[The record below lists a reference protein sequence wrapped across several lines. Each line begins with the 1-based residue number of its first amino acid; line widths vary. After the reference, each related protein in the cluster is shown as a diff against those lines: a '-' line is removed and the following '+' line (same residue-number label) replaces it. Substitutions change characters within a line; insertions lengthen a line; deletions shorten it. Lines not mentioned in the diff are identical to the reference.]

1 MNTNAMKTAVK
12 LSAEYAMKN
21 EKNMLNGHGWL
32 WTSIILLGLAQAVS
46 FVYLVHS
53 QQDLIDNF
61 DPRLKC
67 SCKQMDH
74 VSFTTSPVTNV
85 SVGQADLAAH
95 GIFVT
100 SDSEPRAVLTRKKRS
115 STKPPKNPNKVSL
128 S

>member
-32 WTSIILLGLAQAVS
+32 WTSIILLGLGQTVS
-46 FVYLVHS
+46 FIYLIHS
-53 QQDLIDNF
+53 QKDLIDNF

-67 SCKQMDH
+67 SCRPTDE
-74 VSFTTSPVTNV
+74 VSFTSPTNF
-85 SVGQADLAAH
+85 SVGEADLAAH
-95 GIFVT
+95 GIFLT
-100 SDSEPRAVLTRKKRS
+100 NDSEPREALTRKKRS
-115 STKPPKNPNKVSL
+115 SLKPHKNSNKVS